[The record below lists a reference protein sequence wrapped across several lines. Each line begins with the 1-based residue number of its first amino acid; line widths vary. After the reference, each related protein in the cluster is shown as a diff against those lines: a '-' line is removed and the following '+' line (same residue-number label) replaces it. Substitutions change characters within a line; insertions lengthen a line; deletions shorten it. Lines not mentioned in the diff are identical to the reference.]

1 MFGPV
6 DRTFA
11 QTTLN
16 EFDAEITSLLI
27 KLLMTSETPSKL
39 SLEPQSMHFEFN
51 VAIQSPRLG
60 KGFSGDKIFVPFA
73 RHRCT
78 WKG

>member
-27 KLLMTSETPSKL
+27 KLLMTPETPSKL
-39 SLEPQSMHFEFN
+39 SLEHQSMHFEFN
-51 VAIQSPRLG
+51 VAIQSLG
-60 KGFSGDKIFVPFA
+60 QGWAKVSQVTRFLFLL
-73 RHRCT
+73 HHCT
-78 WKG
+78 WT